1 METKGKLIVST
12 KSSAGGQKLYSI
24 IFAAI
29 LIIFGCLILFYPDMT
44 HRMAR
49 DFLGDSSKSG
59 LITVFAVVLFFAF
72 PLYYLYNSFVSA
84 RSYCDVYENGVT
96 GVAGKVKG
104 QKNLSMESFEISF
117 DEIINV
123 TETKKVISIY
133 TKYTTYEV
141 LALKNKDTAVR
152 EIRSRAKGK

>member
-1 METKGKLIVST
+1 MDAKGKLIVST
-12 KSSAGGQKLYSI
+12 KSAAGGQKMISI
-24 IFAAI
+24 IFSAVLI
-29 LIIFGCLILFYPDMT
+29 LFGCLILFNSEMT

-49 DFLGDSSKSG
+49 DFLGDASMSG
-59 LITVFAVVLFFAF
+59 LITVIVAVLFFAF

-104 QKNLSMESFEISF
+104 QKNLSMESFDISY

-123 TETKKVISIY
+123 TDSKKVISIY

-141 LALKNKDTAVR
+141 LALKNKDIAVR
-152 EIRSRAKGK
+152 EIRSRAKGN